1 MMRIAIVGTRGIP
14 AAYGGFETLAERLA
28 LGLHALGHQ
37 VTVLGNSGS
46 GHDRWQGIK
55 RIPTRFQ
62 KQDHPVLFYLES
74 LRLSRQGFDRVL
86 VCGVGGAPF
95 YSLYPMK
102 EGVRITHVDGLEHLR
117 DKFSS
122 VKKWY
127 VRKAQRLLSR
137 SSAPVVS
144 DSAAVTAFW
153 REELEHKGLLRTIM
167 YGADIV
173 TVADRSLLPESLVP
187 GEYYLVVARPVPEN
201 NLAMIARAWSD
212 SGTPKH
218 LVIVGSTGKEM
229 LYDLLSQAD
238 RERILFTGPVYDKMV
253 LAALRFHAFAYL
265 HGHSVGGTNPALV
278 EAMATAAICL
288 CHDNPFNRETTAG
301 AAIYFSSDKE
311 LSSKLIELE
320 QQSAGQRQAARLQML
335 QLAQERYSWERI
347 VDQYLELFELAGR

>member
-1 MMRIAIVGTRGIP
+1 MRIAIVGTRGIP
-14 AAYGGFETLAERLA
+14 ATYGGFETLAERLA
-28 LGLHALGHQ
+28 LGLQARGHA

-46 GHDRWQGIK
+46 ANDRWQGIN

-95 YSLYPMK
+95 YSFYPMK

-122 VKKWY
+122 MKKWY
-127 VRKAQRLLSR
+127 VRKAQRMLCR

-144 DSAAVTAFW
+144 DSEAVTSYW
-153 REELEHKGLLRTIM
+153 RDQLEHKGLLRTIM

-173 TVADRSLLPESLVP
+173 TVADRSLLPEPLVP

-201 NLAMIARAWSD
+201 NLSLITRAWSD
-212 SGTPKH
+212 SGTRKH
-218 LVIVGSTGKEM
+218 LVIVGSNGKEK
-229 LYDLLSQAD
+229 LYDFLSQTE
-238 RERILFTGPVYDKMV
+238 RERILFTGPVYGKMV

-265 HGHSVGGTNPALV
+265 HGHAVGGTNPALV
-278 EAMATAAICL
+278 EAMAAAAVCL
-288 CHDNPFNRETTAG
+288 CHDNPFNRETTAQL
-301 AAIYFSSDKE
+301 ARYFSTARE

-320 QQSAGQRQAARLQML
+320 LQSAGERQAMRLRLL

-347 VDQYLELFELAGR
+347 VDQYMELFELAGG